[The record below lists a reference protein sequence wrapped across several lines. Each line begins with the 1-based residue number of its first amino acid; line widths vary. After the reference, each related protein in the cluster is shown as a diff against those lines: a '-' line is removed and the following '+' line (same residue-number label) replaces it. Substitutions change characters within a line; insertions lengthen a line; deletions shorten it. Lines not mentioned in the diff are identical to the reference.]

1 MRFIMKIRIGR
12 LSEISQYNQL
22 SLLELEK
29 AQLSFLVRLF
39 NPDLNQDFFVIWIRQ
54 LVLLIYISTMF
65 GNWLKKCLISEI
77 K

>member
-39 NPDLNQDFFVIWIRQ
+39 NPDLNQDFFVI
-54 LVLLIYISTMF
+54 
-65 GNWLKKCLISEI
+65 
-77 K
+77 

>member
-1 MRFIMKIRIGR
+1 M
-12 LSEISQYNQL
+12 SSD
-22 SLLELEK
+22 
-29 AQLSFLVRLF
+29 LVILTQ
-39 NPDLNQDFFVIWIRQ
+39 NQDFFVIWIRQ